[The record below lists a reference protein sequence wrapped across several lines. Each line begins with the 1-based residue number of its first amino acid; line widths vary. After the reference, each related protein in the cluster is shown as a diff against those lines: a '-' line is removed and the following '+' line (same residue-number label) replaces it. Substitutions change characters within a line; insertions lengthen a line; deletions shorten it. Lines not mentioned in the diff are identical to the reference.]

1 MKRPLLFLLLMLAF
15 MTLYANERVPVYNSQ
30 FLVFDKKGL
39 TLPDGDMIFFTSAT
53 NENEIDIV
61 MTRVTVTGED
71 VISQSFNIANTAGE
85 EYLVDLI
92 LSSDGCIIYTY
103 NFLSPET
110 VSYDYALYIQKVS
123 LTGQPL
129 WGETGIKV
137 TRAYSDYK
145 LTANM
150 SGGAYLF

>member
-1 MKRPLLFLLLMLAF
+1 MKRHILFLLLVLAF
-15 MTLYANERVPVYNSQ
+15 MALYANERVPVYNSQ

-85 EYLVDLI
+85 EYLGDLI

-110 VSYDYALYIQKVS
+110 
-123 LTGQPL
+123 
-129 WGETGIKV
+129 
-137 TRAYSDYK
+137 
-145 LTANM
+145 
-150 SGGAYLF
+150 

>member
-1 MKRPLLFLLLMLAF
+1 MKRHILFLLLVLAF
-15 MTLYANERVPVYNSQ
+15 MALYANERVPVYNSQ

-85 EYLVDLI
+85 EYQI
-92 LSSDGCIIYTY
+92 G
-103 NFLSPET
+103 
-110 VSYDYALYIQKVS
+110 
-123 LTGQPL
+123 
-129 WGETGIKV
+129 
-137 TRAYSDYK
+137 RASCRERVYHPV
-145 LTANM
+145 
-150 SGGAYLF
+150 